1 MILPTF
7 IFAVFI
13 AYNDRKN
20 KSELFDN
27 LAIMMWIIAN
37 SIWMVGEF
45 YFKDGLKILAF
56 AFFIVGLLLIG

>member
-1 MILPTF
+1 
-7 IFAVFI
+7 
-13 AYNDRKN
+13 
-20 KSELFDN
+20 
-27 LAIMMWIIAN
+27 MWIIAN